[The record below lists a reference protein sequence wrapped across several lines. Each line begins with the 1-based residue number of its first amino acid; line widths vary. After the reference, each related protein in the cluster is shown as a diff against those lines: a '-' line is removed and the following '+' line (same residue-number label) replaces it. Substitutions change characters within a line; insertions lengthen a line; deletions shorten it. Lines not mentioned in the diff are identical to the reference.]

1 MSDFFNAGWSYFIA
15 IVTAVGI
22 VWCLW
27 LLFSQRKTKVTLKA
41 DGSVSDTGHEWDGL
55 TELNNPLPRWWM
67 WMFFLSCVFGI
78 VYLVLYPGMGAYE
91 GTLKYSTQ
99 KEHQDSVE
107 AANQEIKPLYA
118 KYMGMPIEQVA
129 ADPQAAE
136 IGKRLFLNHC
146 ATCHGSDAGGS
157 KGYPNLTDKDW
168 LYGGEPDTIKT
179 TLLKGRAGVMPSFK
193 DTLDGGQISDVTHY
207 VRSLS
212 GLAADQI
219 KAGRGQTVFKNN
231 CVGCHAGNGAGMAA
245 VGAPNLTDK
254 VWLYGSSEATIT
266 ETLVKGRGGKMPAHE
281 TILTPEKIQMLTAYV
296 WGLSNKA
303 GAK

>member
-15 IVTAVGI
+15 TVTAVGI
-22 VWCLW
+22 IWCLW
-27 LLFSQRKTKVTLKA
+27 LLFSQRKTKVTLKP
-41 DGSVSDTGHEWDGL
+41 DGMVSDTGHSWDGL

-67 WMFFLSCVFGI
+67 WMFLLSCVFGG
-78 VYLVLYPGMGAYE
+78 VYLLLYPGMGSYE
-91 GTLKYSTQ
+91 GTLKYTTQ
-99 KEHQDSVE
+99 KEHAGSVE

-118 KYMGMPIEQVA
+118 IYMEMPIEKVA
-129 ADPQAAE
+129 SDPQATE
-136 IGKRLFLNHC
+136 IGRRLFLNHC
-146 ATCHGSDAGGS
+146 STCHGSDAGGS

-168 LYGGEPDTIKT
+168 LYGGEPETIKT

-193 DTLDGGQISDVTHY
+193 DSLDGTQIADVTHY

-219 KAGRGQTVFKNN
+219 KVGRGQTVFKNN
-231 CVGCHAGNGAGMAA
+231 CVGCHGGNGAGMVA

-266 ETLVKGRGGKMPAHE
+266 ETLIKGRGGKMPAHE
-281 TILTPEKIQMLTAYV
+281 QILTPEKIQMLTAYV
-296 WGLSNKA
+296 WGLSNKTD
-303 GAK
+303 GK